1 MSYNKCK
8 WCKAIFNNINEICLH
23 EITHNNENNS
33 FSIFNCINLG
43 YQSKEIFITKLA
55 MMSKE
60 EIINARSPYGDNII
74 NSILNSDLS
83 IRDKEIL
90 IAIVNAR
97 TI

>member
-1 MSYNKCK
+1 MAYTKCK
-8 WCKAIFNNINEICLH
+8 SCKAIFNNIYDMCLH
-23 EITHNNENNS
+23 EIIHNNENNA

-74 NSILNSDLS
+74 TSILTSDLT

-97 TI
+97 TY